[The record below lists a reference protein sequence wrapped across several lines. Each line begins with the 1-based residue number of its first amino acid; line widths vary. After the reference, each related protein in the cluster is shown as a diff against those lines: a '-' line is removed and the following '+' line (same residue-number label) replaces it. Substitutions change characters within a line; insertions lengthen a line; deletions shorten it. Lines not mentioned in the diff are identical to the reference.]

1 MSSITARELG
11 IMNNEKSKITATRH
25 VNVFAELSHGNGV
38 LLENA
43 KERRPGY
50 HYETLA
56 SVIMAAFK
64 FEAFLNHIGFLVLPF
79 WSAIERL
86 PHKNKLEILATHL
99 NVEIDSGKRP
109 FQTLTALF
117 QARDGIAH
125 GKPELIETVAI
136 KDGLPNELDAEKP
149 QTKWESICT
158 LEFAERAYEDT
169 EQIAVLFWNA
179 SGLDTLEF
187 RRNGFSYSISS
198 IQ

>member
-1 MSSITARELG
+1 MSNA
-11 IMNNEKSKITATRH
+11 KSKITATRR

-79 WSAIERL
+79 WSAIERV

-117 QARDGIAH
+117 QARDGMDC
-125 GKPELIETVAI
+125 I
-136 KDGLPNELDAEKP
+136 KYVKATLGCRLREATDIVINSKAWIGQKDDFLQQQADFFQEFLADNAEKI
-149 QTKWESICT
+149 ESIQMT
-158 LEFAERAYEDT
+158 ITPESTDLTAHMERDH
-169 EQIAVLFWNA
+169 
-179 SGLDTLEF
+179 
-187 RRNGFSYSISS
+187 
-198 IQ
+198 